1 MWPGQLYVLPTVN
14 DGSCSDAEKSAGP
27 YVSVSNRSLAKAI
40 SSARMSP
47 SASSICASMPI
58 VRSSPSVSSSWRSA
72 RSTNATSPA
81 LRTFGTMMQS
91 TMSPA
96 SLTTSRRSSKAN
108 CDVTWLMRTTR
119 VLPCQSWLR
128 SASTTLV
135 RAAGFS
141 EGAHASSRSRKTSSA
156 ALSAAF
162 SIIRWLLPG
171 TARTERRRR
180 AGIASP
186 SASSRPGRLV
196 RVVLGPR
203 GAVVGWDVPVLRRP
217 GEAFAR
223 EETAQHALQVLR
235 PAQVVLHA
243 FEEPR
248 HQLLELRVLRQ
259 LFLEASELCHQVLD
273 RHLLGDLHEHR
284 LRGGGRHH
292 LHLLADHLEPSTG
305 DARALVLTP
314 AELCLELVELGVQLA
329 QIHAGWVVAH
339 SLILGFSPV
348 TPARCC
354 PGS

>member
-1 MWPGQLYVLPTVN
+1 MWPGQLYELPTVN
-14 DGSCSDAEKSAGP
+14 DGSWTDAEKSAGP

-128 SASTTLV
+128 SASTPLV

-141 EGAHASSRSRKTSSA
+141 KGAHASSRSRKTSSA

-171 TARTERRRR
+171 TARTDRRRR

-186 SASSRPGRLV
+186 SASSGSGRLV
-196 RVVLGPR
+196 RFGRWAR
-203 GAVVGWDVPVLRRP
+203 GAVVRGDVAVLRRS
-217 GEAFAR
+217 GEALAG
-223 EETAQHALQVLR
+223 EQPAEHALQVFR
-235 PAQVVLHA
+235 SAEVVLHA
-243 FEEPR
+243 FEEPG
-248 HQLLELRVLRQ
+248 HQLLELRVLGQ
-259 LFLEASELCHQVLD
+259 LLLEAAELRHQVLD
-273 RHLLGDLHEHR
+273 RNLLGDLHEHR
-284 LRGGGRHH
+284 LR
-292 LHLLADHLEPSTG
+292 
-305 DARALVLTP
+305 
-314 AELCLELVELGVQLA
+314 
-329 QIHAGWVVAH
+329 
-339 SLILGFSPV
+339 
-348 TPARCC
+348 
-354 PGS
+354 